1 MHYYIIES
9 TLLKS
14 AVCIALCNKTSKKI
28 TIYYRQVLLF
38 YFEKHQTVAN
48 TLNILTCKF
57 EKYIRNMFPN
67 EFRVGYI
74 KYRQENKSVL

>member
-1 MHYYIIES
+1 M
-9 TLLKS
+9 
-14 AVCIALCNKTSKKI
+14 
-28 TIYYRQVLLF
+28 YYRQVLLF
-38 YFEKHQTVAN
+38 YFQKHKTVAI

-57 EKYIRNMFPN
+57 EKSIIIMFPN